1 MFFSSPVVWPMFG
14 IWLRHGRRPCCRE
27 PWPIRCPLI
36 VTPVLLIAC
45 LLLMPFIYYQSLGLL
60 SSLPCRLAFVVRSLA
75 FDRRLLKNVFRLQK
89 CLLALKCLL
98 QLLFN
103 FWHFGLQKK
112 RLDERLFA
120 SFDSIR
126 CWEFWCCPTWGLDE
140 SHTVFLRR
148 WARNFELGLW
158 SSGTSHHPPRAISN
172 NSAFPRVLRL
182 VRWPAS
188 TCSPPSLNIVLLT
201 RTSSWFI
208 LPYPRYPELATCS
221 WS

>member
-89 CLLALKCLL
+89 CLLALKCLF

-112 RLDERLFA
+112 T
-120 SFDSIR
+120 S
-126 CWEFWCCPTWGLDE
+126 
-140 SHTVFLRR
+140 RR
-148 WARNFELGLW
+148 TSLCLVWLNSLLGILML
-158 SSGTSHHPPRAISN
+158 SN
-172 NSAFPRVLRL
+172 LRL
-182 VRWPAS
+182 GWIAHGVPPPLGSKFWTGALVFGNI
-188 TCSPPSLNIVLLT
+188 TPPSQGYLQ
-201 RTSSWFI
+201 
-208 LPYPRYPELATCS
+208 
-221 WS
+221 